1 MSVVLRQTTAMMI
14 DAYRE
19 LAAGK
24 LFWITLLLSALIVA
38 IFACVGIDEEGVK
51 FLWFKVGFIPLT
63 SDEVAPDLL
72 YKQIFLSFGVPLWLG
87 WVATILALVSTAG
100 IIPNFISGGA
110 IDLSLAKPIGR
121 IRLFLTRYFSGLA
134 FVAIQVGAF
143 SFACFL
149 LIGIRGG
156 DWQPRVLLAIPVVLV
171 FFSYLF
177 CVCALLGLIT
187 RSAIA
192 SLLLTALFWVMIII
206 LNRGDE
212 TLGTFKVQAELMVEK
227 REQRV
232 ANAELMA
239 QNRLKLI
246 AETDDELP
254 PREEWAPGI
263 TTEEEAAN
271 PLLPSL
277 REQRDNAKS
286 TARSLKKWHGLI
298 RATKFPLPKTIETL
312 NLMDRILLSKADY
325 DRLMGAEENEEIP
338 TAFGEGETIDK
349 NEYQRRIIEAQRNR
363 SVAMVLGTS
372 LGFEVVIL
380 GICCFIFA
388 RRDF

>member
-1 MSVVLRQTTAMMI
+1 MLI

-24 LFWITLLLSALIVA
+24 LFWITLGLSSLVVG
-38 IFACVGIDEEGVK
+38 IFACLGIDEEGMT
-51 FLWFKVGFIPLT
+51 FLWFRLNFIPIT
-63 SDEVAPDLL
+63 SETLPPDLM
-72 YKQIFLSFGVPLWLG
+72 YKQMFLSFGVPLWLG

-100 IIPNFISGGA
+100 IIPNFISGGS

-121 IRLFLTRYFSGLA
+121 IRLFLTRYLSGLV
-134 FVAIQVGAF
+134 FVALQVGAF
-143 SFACFL
+143 SFACFI

-156 DWQPRVLLAIPVVLV
+156 DWQPRVLLAIPIVLL

-177 CVCALLGLIT
+177 SVCALLGLIT

-192 SLLLTALFWVMIII
+192 SLLLTALFWIMLII

-212 TLGTFKVQAELMVEK
+212 SVGALKVQAQMLAER
-227 REQRV
+227 REERV

-239 QNRLKLI
+239 DNRLKQM
-246 AETDDELP
+246 AEAGEDLP

-263 TTEEEAAN
+263 TTEQEAAN
-271 PLLPSL
+271 PLLVTL
-277 REQRDNAKS
+277 RQQRDK
-286 TARSLKKWHGLI
+286 TQGTVRSLKAWHHAI
-298 RATKFPLPKTIETL
+298 VIAKFPLPKTIETL
-312 NLMDRILLSKADY
+312 HLMDRVLLSKADY
-325 DRLMGAEENEEIP
+325 EALMNTGETKEIP
-338 TAFGEGETIDK
+338 TAFGQDETIDQR
-349 NEYQRRIIEAQRNR
+349 EYQRRFTEAQLMR
-363 SVAMVLGTS
+363 STTKILGTS
-372 LGFEVVIL
+372 IGFEVVML